1 MHVKKICL
9 QGVNKALK
17 SSKFL
22 FLNVCWNF
30 RVIESKESLC
40 VCFLIDNLT
49 NHWEYMV
56 WLDQFNPNPIFK
68 VFYAFMDS
76 QGTFRIITNGT

>member
-1 MHVKKICL
+1 MFVGI
-9 QGVNKALK
+9 
-17 SSKFL
+17 S
-22 FLNVCWNF
+22 
-30 RVIESKESLC
+30 ESLNPKNLSVC
-40 VCFLIDNLT
+40 VFLIDNLT

-68 VFYAFMDS
+68 LFYAFMDS